1 MRNIISKKFKSNK
14 FSIRF
19 ILIVVFILFFSVSI
33 PISFAMNITSTNLF
47 NSSKKEFNKLF
58 TNNLSE
64 HTDAS
69 INDEVKVCKDVTCT
83 NPKPGIIY
91 FKSSINSPSG
101 LSPLVVSSVNG
112 VSGEVWGNQ
121 LGTINFQPPYGG
133 VYFAN
138 PETGLLKGTAWSETS
153 GVINF
158 SVTGQK
164 VIIDPKTGKW
174 SGWAWASGPYGGW
187 IQFDCNTG
195 SCVQTTWNNQNK
207 KVEKK
212 HKTKDSV
219 VKKSHEDDY
228 FSLAFKNVL
237 PSVIQ
242 SWEKLGQI
250 IINESRT
257 VNSGFDILI
266 SKLTNYSNQTGEFVN
281 DTYNSVYNSANN
293 MYNSTV
299 KSISG
304 IKTVNFNKIF
314 SK

>member
-14 FSIRF
+14 FSTKF
-19 ILIVVFILFFSVSI
+19 ILIGASIFFFSVSI
-33 PISFAMNITSTNLF
+33 PISFAMNITPTSFF
-47 NSSKKEFNKLF
+47 NSSKKEINKLF

-64 HTDAS
+64 HTNAS
-69 INDEVKVCKDVTCT
+69 VNDEVKVCKDVTCT

-91 FKSSINSPSG
+91 FKLSDNSPSG
-101 LSPLVVSSVNG
+101 LSPLVVNRVNG
-112 VSGEVWGNQ
+112 ISGEVWGNQ
-121 LGTINFQPPYGG
+121 LGVINFQPPYGG
-133 VYFAN
+133 VSFAN
-138 PETGLLKGTAWSETS
+138 PKTGLLKGTAWSETS

-187 IQFDCNTG
+187 IQFDCNAG
-195 SCVQTTWNNQNK
+195 SCVQTVLHNQDK
-207 KVEKK
+207 KVEKE
-212 HKTKDSV
+212 HKKKDSV
-219 VKKSHEDDY
+219 VKKSHKDDY
-228 FSLAFKNVL
+228 FSLAFKNVI

-250 IINESRT
+250 IINESKT
-257 VNSGFDILI
+257 VNSDLDVLI
-266 SKLTNYSNQTGEFVN
+266 SRLTNYSNQTGKFVN
-281 DTYNSVYNSANN
+281 DTYKSVYNSADN